1 MQRSFL
7 VLGLLMLP
15 VAASA
20 QTDATAPKPVPP
32 LPGLST
38 PVEQQGRFSFT
49 PVDGGVL
56 KLDTQTGR
64 VSMCSNGS
72 GGFACVAVPDSRDA
86 YEAEIAR
93 LQAQLDGKAAGGGS
107 VAPGTS
113 TQNGRTTLSVPLPNQ
128 QDLDAAYNYAAH
140 LYNRMR
146 NYMDG
151 TTAP

>member
-1 MQRSFL
+1 MRRSLL
-7 VLGLLMLP
+7 VLGLMMLP

-20 QTDATAPKPVPP
+20 QTEALKTEAPKPVPP
-32 LPGLST
+32 LPGLSSPAET
-38 PVEQQGRFSFT
+38 QGRFSFT
-49 PVDGGVL
+49 PVEGGVL
-56 KLDTQTGR
+56 KLDSQTGH

-93 LQAQLDGKAAGGGS
+93 LQGQIAGR
-107 VAPGTS
+107 APGT
-113 TQNGRTTLSVPLPNQ
+113 TTENGRTTLSVPLPSQ
-128 QDLDAAYNYAAH
+128 SDLDAAYNYAAG

-151 TTAP
+151 TTPPNP